1 MEFVA
6 LLSRLK
12 DTVCKGVIESRVKL
26 FIVLKDNPLRSLNFL
41 LFFIVY
47 EDANISVLKRDKM
60 RSKRARATGVVA
72 LAVLLATI
80 TGKLVHYFQ
89 LYPLFSFN

>member
-12 DTVCKGVIESRVKL
+12 DTVRKGGIETRVKS
-26 FIVLKDNPLRSLNFL
+26 FIVLKDNPLKSLKIL

-47 EDANISVLKRDKM
+47 EDEN
-60 RSKRARATGVVA
+60 
-72 LAVLLATI
+72 
-80 TGKLVHYFQ
+80 
-89 LYPLFSFN
+89 P